1 MAGSAARSDDGVAA
15 AAAPGARWEVR
26 GHGKHAAL
34 KDQEFRA
41 ALVLLA
47 PIPRACEGRA
57 DPATSVSRA
66 THNQVVSRATCDQAD
81 PLAPAGRRLAAVPT
95 SF

>member
-1 MAGSAARSDDGVAA
+1 LGANAGVAA

-66 THNQVVSRATCDQAD
+66 TRDQAD
-81 PLAPAGRRLAAVPT
+81 PLAPAGRRLAAVDGDNGCHP
-95 SF
+95 